1 MRYLA
6 LIYGDEQ
13 AWDAMSEQEQQDV
26 YEQHRLFHERAG
38 DKIVKGAETAAS
50 NTATTVRRRN
60 GQTEVTDGPFAES
73 KEQLGGFY
81 VFECG
86 SEGEALELAK
96 QVPGFDRGVVVV
108 VQPEYVEA
116 QA

>member
-1 MRYLA
+1 VKYLA
-6 LIYGDEQ
+6 LIYGDEH
-13 AWDAMSEQEQQDV
+13 AWDAMTEQEQQAV
-26 YEQHRLFHERAG
+26 YEQHRKFHETAG
-38 DKIVKGAETAAS
+38 DKIVTGAETAAS
-50 NTATTVRRRN
+50 NAATTVRRRD
-60 GQTEVTDGPFAES
+60 GQTQVTDGPFAES

-86 SEGEALELAK
+86 SESEALALAK

-116 QA
+116 SA

>member
-1 MRYLA
+1 MKYLA

-13 AWDAMSEQEQQDV
+13 AWDSMSEQEQQAV
-26 YEQHRLFHERAG
+26 YDQHSVFHERAG

-50 NTATTVRRRN
+50 NAATTVRRRN
-60 GQTEVTDGPFAES
+60 GQTQVTDGPYAES

-86 SEGEALELAK
+86 SETEAIELAK

-116 QA
+116 SS